1 MAGGGAPAPTK
12 GGKRTVD
19 FTVNLVP
26 TIDLLSV
33 LISFLLITA
42 VWTEL
47 ARINSSQLLPKTTEQ
62 PEDKPPDEEKIL
74 RLLVA
79 DQQVILK
86 FGDEAPVVIKAD
98 ETAMVTKLAEAVKAL
113 KDKIPD
119 PHKQKVQI
127 GANDNVHYSRLIQI
141 MDVMLDNELTGL
153 QVGNSQI
160 LEGMMPDDGS
170 MQPGGQPPGGAAPAP
185 GQPG

>member
-42 VWTEL
+42 VWTQL
-47 ARINSSQLLPKTTEQ
+47 ARINANQMLPKTTDTPQ
-62 PEDKPPDEEKIL
+62 EDKQDEEKIL

-79 DQQVILK
+79 DEEVIVK
-86 FGDEAPVVIKAD
+86 YGDDAPVVIKAG
-98 ETAMVTKLAEAVKAL
+98 ETEMVGKLAESIKAL
-113 KDKIPD
+113 VAQKDKIPD

-127 GANDNVHYSRLIQI
+127 GAYDNVHYSRLIQV

-153 QVGNSQI
+153 SVGGADV
-160 LEGMMPDDGS
+160 LKGMMPDDGS
-170 MQPGGQPPGGAAPAP
+170 VPGAPGSAAAP